1 MIWMKHIDNP
11 NAPTTGKT
19 NVAAGA
25 APAPTARTTQAHAR
39 RGIRRVLGSVGT
51 HARHNTSAHAAA
63 ARTSDLDPEIARI
76 GALDAAKVME
86 LLGTGPHGLTE
97 QQARRVRS
105 AHGAN
110 IIAPETH
117 DPLTAR
123 LSRAFLTPFT
133 LILLALAAISLY
145 TNVYLASP
153 GKADPST
160 AIIIGVMV
168 LISGGISFW
177 QDARGAAAA
186 DALKGLVTI
195 TCRCVRADTGAAEI
209 PLADVVPGDLIELAA
224 GDIIPADL
232 RIASAK
238 DLFLTQAALTGESD
252 PVEKTAAPVEPPR
265 DRTLAIDDCA
275 NFAFA
280 GTTVQSGSGTGVVVT
295 TGARTYLGGIASELD
310 ARPTATSF
318 DVGVASV
325 SRVLVGFMLV
335 MCPIVFVLC
344 GLTKGDWLDALLF
357 SISVAVGIT
366 PQMLPVIVTTCLA
379 RGAEAMRAHDVVV
392 KEISSIQN
400 LGAMDVL
407 CCDKTGTLTRDK
419 IVLERHLD
427 VLGAPSD
434 RVLRHAY
441 LNSLFQT
448 GLRNLMDEAIIERA
462 EALAAGGPS
471 MDARAGEVQERN
483 DSGAAPMRIAET
495 NACATVKN
503 LSPQAPES
511 VSAGNN
517 AAHNRSSLEASPIA
531 AGAGALGTRIS
542 PEAAAIAAARNQW
555 RLTDEIPFDF
565 DRRRMSVVVEDGSGK
580 RQLITKG
587 AVEEMLGVCS
597 EVEVGAEVLPLTPEL
612 ATQVLDRVRRLN
624 ERGMRVVGVAQKND
638 VPVRDLTA
646 DDERD
651 MTLIGYL
658 AFLDPPK
665 ASAKSG
671 VQERGGLGVSVKVLT
686 GDNAAVAATVCEQVG
701 IDARDMLT
709 GADIDAL
716 TDAELA
722 ERAERTGLFAKLS
735 PLQKA
740 RIVRVLRERG
750 GHTVGFMG
758 DGINDAAAMRASD
771 CGVSVDTAVDVAKE
785 SADIILLKK
794 DLTVLARGIVEGRRT
809 YGNTIK
815 YIKTTASS
823 NFGNVL
829 SVLAAAAFLPF
840 LPMSALQLLLLG
852 MAYTVSCVALP
863 WDRVDS
869 SFLARPRT
877 WDARGV
883 VSFMLGLGP
892 VSSVFDILTFA
903 TLFWIVCPLVAGAPW
918 EALATPDQR
927 ALFALVFQTGWFVES
942 MWTQTLVIHLLRT
955 ERLPFVQS
963 RPAASLTLLTALG
976 VGAVTLMPYVP
987 GVREALG
994 LVPLPAAF
1002 FGVLA
1007 AMMAGY
1013 LLFTSNAKAWYVRA
1027 HGELL

>member
-1 MIWMKHIDNP
+1 MTWMKHIDRIK
-11 NAPTTGKT
+11 TTGIGT
-19 NVAAGA
+19 GLHMAGS
-25 APAPTARTTQAHAR
+25 RV
-39 RGIRRVLGSVGT
+39 RGGIHRVIGSASSHV
-51 HARHNTSAHAAA
+51 RHNVSSAAA
-63 ARTSDLDPEIARI
+63 AKRTLGLDPEIAHI
-76 GALDAAKVME
+76 GCLDAAEVMD
-86 LLGTGPHGLTE
+86 LLSTGEHGLTE
-97 QQARRVRS
+97 QQAHRIRS
-105 AHGAN
+105 VHGAN
-110 IIAPETH
+110 IIAPEHH
-117 DPLTAR
+117 DPLSAR

-145 TNVYLASP
+145 TNVYLAAP
-153 GKADPST
+153 GEADPST

-177 QDARGAAAA
+177 QDTRGAAAA
-186 DALKGLVTI
+186 DALKGLVSI
-195 TCRCVRADTGAAEI
+195 TCRCVREDTGAAEI

-232 RIASAK
+232 RIVSAK
-238 DLFLTQAALTGESD
+238 NLFLTQAALTGESD
-252 PVEKTAAPVEPPR
+252 PVEKTPAAIEDPVGR
-265 DRTLAIDDCA
+265 ALLIDDCE

-295 TGARTYLGGIASELD
+295 TGARTYLGGIASALD
-310 ARPTATSF
+310 VRPTSTSF
-318 DVGVASV
+318 DAGVASV

-379 RGAEAMRAHDVVV
+379 RGAEAMRAKDVVV

-441 LNSLFQT
+441 LNSVFQT

-462 EALAAGGPS
+462 ERLAAGGRS
-471 MDARAGEVQERN
+471 MDARAGETGVR
-483 DSGAAPMRIAET
+483 T
-495 NACATVKN
+495 
-503 LSPQAPES
+503 
-511 VSAGNN
+511 
-517 AAHNRSSLEASPIA
+517 
-531 AGAGALGTRIS
+531 S
-542 PEAAAIAAARNQW
+542 PEAATIAGARNHW
-555 RLTDEIPFDF
+555 RLVDEIPFDF
-565 DRRRMSVVVEDGSGK
+565 DRRRMSVVVEDAAGK
-580 RQLITKG
+580 HQLITKG
-587 AVEEMLGVCS
+587 AVEEMIDVCS
-597 EVEVGAEVLPLTPEL
+597 TVEVGTEVLPLTDGQ
-612 ATQVLDRVRRLN
+612 ADQILDRVRGLN
-624 ERGMRVVGVAQKND
+624 ERGMRVVGVAQRND
-638 VPVRDLTA
+638 VPARDLTA
-646 DDERD
+646 DDEHD

-665 ASAKSG
+665 ASAKAAVKELG
-671 VQERGGLGVSVKVLT
+671 DLGVAVKVLT

-701 IDARDMLT
+701 IDARNMLT
-709 GADIDAL
+709 GADVDL
-716 TDAELA
+716 LSDDELA

-740 RIVRVLRERG
+740 RIVEVLRTHG
-750 GHTVGFMG
+750 KHTVGFMG

-771 CGVSVDTAVDVAKE
+771 CGISVDTAVDVAKE

-794 DLTVLARGIVEGRRT
+794 DLTVLAHGIVEGRRT

-829 SVLAAAAFLPF
+829 SVLVAAAFLPF

-852 MAYTVSCVALP
+852 MAYTVSCAALP
-863 WDRVDS
+863 WDRVDE

-877 WDARGV
+877 WDARGI
-883 VSFMLGLGP
+883 VSFMLKIGP
-892 VSSVFDILTFA
+892 VSSIFDILTFA
-903 TLFWIVCPLVAGAPW
+903 VMFWVVCPLVVGAPW
-918 EALATPDQR
+918 DALTDPTQR

-963 RPAASLTLLTALG
+963 KPAASLTALTVLG
-976 VGAVTLMPYVP
+976 VGLVTAMPYVP
-987 GVREALG
+987 GVNAALD
-994 LVPLPAAF
+994 LMPLPSAF

-1007 AMMAGY
+1007 VMMIGY
-1013 LLFTSNAKAWYVRA
+1013 LLLTSIAKALYVRV

>member
-1 MIWMKHIDNP
+1 MTWMKHIDRIK
-11 NAPTTGKT
+11 TTGIGT
-19 NVAAGA
+19 GLHMAGS
-25 APAPTARTTQAHAR
+25 RV
-39 RGIRRVLGSVGT
+39 RGGIHRVIGSASSHV
-51 HARHNTSAHAAA
+51 RHNVSSAAA
-63 ARTSDLDPEIARI
+63 AKRTLGLDPEIAHI
-76 GALDAAKVME
+76 GCLDAAEVMD
-86 LLGTGPHGLTE
+86 LLGTGEHGLTE
-97 QQARRVRS
+97 QQAHRIRLV
-105 AHGAN
+105 HGAN
-110 IIAPETH
+110 IIAPEHH
-117 DPLTAR
+117 DPLSAR

-145 TNVYLASP
+145 TNVYLAAP
-153 GKADPST
+153 GEADPST

-177 QDARGAAAA
+177 QDTRGAAAA
-186 DALKGLVTI
+186 DALKGLVSI
-195 TCRCVRADTGAAEI
+195 TCRCVREDTGAAEI

-232 RIASAK
+232 RIVSAK
-238 DLFLTQAALTGESD
+238 NLFLTQAALTGESD
-252 PVEKTAAPVEPPR
+252 PVEKTPAAIEDPVER
-265 DRTLAIDDCA
+265 ALLIDDCE

-295 TGARTYLGGIASELD
+295 TGARTYLGGIASALD
-310 ARPTATSF
+310 SLPTSTSF
-318 DVGVASV
+318 DAGVASI

-379 RGAEAMRAHDVVV
+379 RGAEAMRAKDVVV

-441 LNSLFQT
+441 LNSVFQT

-462 EALAAGGPS
+462 ETLAAGGRS
-471 MDARAGEVQERN
+471 MDARAGEGGER
-483 DSGAAPMRIAET
+483 T
-495 NACATVKN
+495 
-503 LSPQAPES
+503 
-511 VSAGNN
+511 
-517 AAHNRSSLEASPIA
+517 
-531 AGAGALGTRIS
+531 S
-542 PEAAAIAAARNQW
+542 PEAATIAGARDHW
-555 RLTDEIPFDF
+555 RLVDEIPFDF
-565 DRRRMSVVVEDGSGK
+565 DRRRMSVVVEDAAGK

-587 AVEEMLGVCS
+587 AVEEMIDVCS
-597 EVEVGAEVLPLTPEL
+597 TVEVGTEVLPLTDEQ
-612 ATQVLDRVRRLN
+612 ADQILDRIRGLN
-624 ERGMRVVGVAQKND
+624 ERGMRVVGVAQRND
-638 VPVRDLTA
+638 VPARDLTA
-646 DDERD
+646 DDEHD

-665 ASAKSG
+665 ASAKAAVKELG
-671 VQERGGLGVSVKVLT
+671 DLGVAVKVLT

-701 IDARDMLT
+701 IDARNMLT
-709 GADIDAL
+709 GADVDL
-716 TDAELA
+716 LSDDELA

-740 RIVRVLRERG
+740 RIVEVLRTHG
-750 GHTVGFMG
+750 KHTVGFMG

-771 CGVSVDTAVDVAKE
+771 CGISVDTAVDVAKE

-794 DLTVLARGIVEGRRT
+794 DLTVLAHGIVEGRRT

-829 SVLAAAAFLPF
+829 SVLVAAAFLPF

-852 MAYTVSCVALP
+852 MAYTVSCAALP
-863 WDRVDS
+863 WDRVDE

-877 WDARGV
+877 WDARGI
-883 VSFMLGLGP
+883 VSFMLKIGP
-892 VSSVFDILTFA
+892 VSSIFDILTFA
-903 TLFWIVCPLVAGAPW
+903 AMFWVVCPLVVGAPW
-918 EALATPDQR
+918 DALTDPAQR

-963 RPAASLTLLTALG
+963 KPAASLTALTVLG
-976 VGAVTLMPYVP
+976 VGLVTAMPYIPV
-987 GVREALG
+987 VNAALD
-994 LVPLPAAF
+994 LVPLPGAF

-1007 AMMAGY
+1007 VMMIGY
-1013 LLFTSNAKAWYVRA
+1013 LLLTSIAKALYVRA

>member
-1 MIWMKHIDNP
+1 MTWMKHIDRIK
-11 NAPTTGKT
+11 TTGIGT
-19 NVAAGA
+19 GLHMAGS
-25 APAPTARTTQAHAR
+25 RV
-39 RGIRRVLGSVGT
+39 RGGIHRVIGSVSS
-51 HARHNTSAHAAA
+51 HVRHNVSSAAA
-63 ARTSDLDPEIARI
+63 AKRTLGLDPEIAHI
-76 GALDAAKVME
+76 GCLDAAEVMD
-86 LLGTGPHGLTE
+86 LLGTGEHGLTE
-97 QQARRVRS
+97 QQAHRIRS
-105 AHGAN
+105 VHGAN
-110 IIAPETH
+110 IIAPEHH
-117 DPLTAR
+117 DPLSAR

-145 TNVYLASP
+145 TNVYLAAP
-153 GKADPST
+153 GEADPST

-168 LISGGISFW
+168 LISGGISLW
-177 QDARGAAAA
+177 QDTRGAAAA
-186 DALKGLVTI
+186 DALKGLVSI
-195 TCRCVRADTGAAEI
+195 TCRCVREDTGAAEI

-232 RIASAK
+232 RIVSAK
-238 DLFLTQAALTGESD
+238 NLFLTQAALTGESD
-252 PVEKTAAPVEPPR
+252 PVEKTPAAIEDPVGR
-265 DRTLAIDDCA
+265 VLLIDDCE

-295 TGARTYLGGIASELD
+295 TGARTYLGGIASALD
-310 ARPTATSF
+310 SRPTATSF
-318 DVGVASV
+318 DAGVASV

-379 RGAEAMRAHDVVV
+379 RGAEAMRAKDVVV

-441 LNSLFQT
+441 LNSVFQT

-462 EALAAGGPS
+462 ERLAAGGRS
-471 MDARAGEVQERN
+471 MDARAGE
-483 DSGAAPMRIAET
+483 
-495 NACATVKN
+495 
-503 LSPQAPES
+503 
-511 VSAGNN
+511 AGV
-517 AAHNRSSLEASPIA
+517 R
-531 AGAGALGTRIS
+531 TS
-542 PEAAAIAAARNQW
+542 PEAATIAGARNHW
-555 RLTDEIPFDF
+555 RLVDEIPFDF
-565 DRRRMSVVVEDGSGK
+565 DRRRMSVVVEDAAGK

-587 AVEEMLGVCS
+587 AVEEMIDVCS
-597 EVEVGAEVLPLTPEL
+597 TVEVGTEVLPLTDEQ
-612 ATQVLDRVRRLN
+612 ADQILDRVRGLN
-624 ERGMRVVGVAQKND
+624 ERGMRVVGVAQRND
-638 VPVRDLTA
+638 VPARDLTA
-646 DDERD
+646 DDEHD

-665 ASAKSG
+665 ASAKAAVKELG
-671 VQERGGLGVSVKVLT
+671 DLGVAVKVLT

-701 IDARDMLT
+701 IDARNMLT
-709 GADIDAL
+709 GADVDL
-716 TDAELA
+716 LSDDELA
-722 ERAERTGLFAKLS
+722 ERAERAGLFAKLS

-740 RIVRVLRERG
+740 RIVEVLRTHG
-750 GHTVGFMG
+750 KHTVGFMG

-771 CGVSVDTAVDVAKE
+771 CGISVDTAVDVAKE

-794 DLTVLARGIVEGRRT
+794 DLTVLAHGIVEGRRT

-829 SVLAAAAFLPF
+829 SVLVAAAFLPF

-852 MAYTVSCVALP
+852 MAYTVSCAALP
-863 WDRVDS
+863 WDRVDE

-877 WDARGV
+877 WDARGI
-883 VSFMLGLGP
+883 VSFMLKIGP
-892 VSSVFDILTFA
+892 VSSIFDILTFA
-903 TLFWIVCPLVAGAPW
+903 AMFWVVCPLVVGAPW
-918 EALATPDQR
+918 GALTDPAQR

-963 RPAASLTLLTALG
+963 KPAASLTALTVLG
-976 VGAVTLMPYVP
+976 VGLVTAMPYVP
-987 GVREALG
+987 GVNAALD
-994 LVPLPAAF
+994 LVPLPGAF

-1007 AMMAGY
+1007 VMMIGY
-1013 LLFTSNAKAWYVRA
+1013 LLLTSIAKALYVRA

>member
-1 MIWMKHIDNP
+1 MTWMKHIDRIK
-11 NAPTTGKT
+11 TTGIGT
-19 NVAAGA
+19 GLHMAGS
-25 APAPTARTTQAHAR
+25 RV
-39 RGIRRVLGSVGT
+39 RGGIHRVIGSVSS
-51 HARHNTSAHAAA
+51 HVRHNVSSAAA
-63 ARTSDLDPEIARI
+63 AKRTLGLDPEIAHI
-76 GALDAAKVME
+76 GCLDAAEVMD
-86 LLGTGPHGLTE
+86 LLGTGEHGLTE
-97 QQARRVRS
+97 QQAHRIRS
-105 AHGAN
+105 VHGAN
-110 IIAPETH
+110 IIAPEHH
-117 DPLTAR
+117 DPLSAR

-145 TNVYLASP
+145 TNVYLAAP
-153 GKADPST
+153 GEADPST

-177 QDARGAAAA
+177 QDTRGAAAA
-186 DALKGLVTI
+186 DALKGLVSI
-195 TCRCVRADTGAAEI
+195 TCRCVREDTGAAEI

-232 RIASAK
+232 RIVSAK
-238 DLFLTQAALTGESD
+238 NLFLTQAALTGESD
-252 PVEKTAAPVEPPR
+252 PVEKTPAAIEDPVGR
-265 DRTLAIDDCA
+265 ALLIDDCE

-295 TGARTYLGGIASELD
+295 TGARTYLGGIAGALD
-310 ARPTATSF
+310 SRPTSTSF
-318 DVGVASV
+318 DAGVASV

-379 RGAEAMRAHDVVV
+379 RGAEAMRAKDVVV

-441 LNSLFQT
+441 LNSVFQT

-462 EALAAGGPS
+462 EALAAGGRS
-471 MDARAGEVQERN
+471 MDARAGEGGER
-483 DSGAAPMRIAET
+483 T
-495 NACATVKN
+495 
-503 LSPQAPES
+503 
-511 VSAGNN
+511 
-517 AAHNRSSLEASPIA
+517 
-531 AGAGALGTRIS
+531 S
-542 PEAAAIAAARNQW
+542 PEAATIAGARDHW
-555 RLTDEIPFDF
+555 RLVDEIPFDF
-565 DRRRMSVVVEDGSGK
+565 DRRRMSVVVEDAAGK

-587 AVEEMLGVCS
+587 AVEEMIDVCS
-597 EVEVGAEVLPLTPEL
+597 TVEIGTEVLPLTDEQ
-612 ATQVLDRVRRLN
+612 TDQILDRIRGLS
-624 ERGMRVVGVAQKND
+624 ERGMRVVGVAQRND
-638 VPVRDLTA
+638 VPARDLTA
-646 DDERD
+646 DDEHD

-665 ASAKSG
+665 ASAKAAVKELG
-671 VQERGGLGVSVKVLT
+671 DLGVAVKVLT

-701 IDARDMLT
+701 IDARNMLT
-709 GADIDAL
+709 GADVDL
-716 TDAELA
+716 LSDDELA

-740 RIVRVLRERG
+740 RIVEVLRTHG
-750 GHTVGFMG
+750 KHTVGFMG

-771 CGVSVDTAVDVAKE
+771 CGISVDTAVDVAKE

-794 DLTVLARGIVEGRRT
+794 DLTVLAHGIVEGRRT

-829 SVLAAAAFLPF
+829 SVLVAAAFLPF

-852 MAYTVSCVALP
+852 MAYTVSCAALP
-863 WDRVDS
+863 WDRVDE

-877 WDARGV
+877 WDARGI
-883 VSFMLGLGP
+883 VSFMLKIGP
-892 VSSVFDILTFA
+892 VSSIFDILTFA
-903 TLFWIVCPLVAGAPW
+903 AMFWVVCPLVVGAPW
-918 EALATPDQR
+918 DALTDPAQR

-963 RPAASLTLLTALG
+963 KPAASLTALTVLG
-976 VGAVTLMPYVP
+976 VGLVTAMPYVP
-987 GVREALG
+987 GVNAALD
-994 LVPLPAAF
+994 LVPLPGAF

-1007 AMMAGY
+1007 AMMIGY
-1013 LLFTSNAKAWYVRA
+1013 LLLTSIAKALYVRA

>member
-1 MIWMKHIDNP
+1 MTWMKHIDRIK
-11 NAPTTGKT
+11 TTGIGT
-19 NVAAGA
+19 GLHMAGS
-25 APAPTARTTQAHAR
+25 RV
-39 RGIRRVLGSVGT
+39 RGGIHRVIGSVSS
-51 HARHNTSAHAAA
+51 HVRHNVSSAAA
-63 ARTSDLDPEIARI
+63 AKRTLGLDPEIAHI
-76 GALDAAKVME
+76 GCLDAAEVMD
-86 LLGTGPHGLTE
+86 LLGTGEHGLTE
-97 QQARRVRS
+97 QQAHRIRS
-105 AHGAN
+105 VHGAN
-110 IIAPETH
+110 IIAPEHH
-117 DPLTAR
+117 DPLSAR

-145 TNVYLASP
+145 TNVYLAAP
-153 GKADPST
+153 GEADPST

-177 QDARGAAAA
+177 QDTRGAAAA
-186 DALKGLVTI
+186 DALKGLVSI
-195 TCRCVRADTGAAEI
+195 TCRCVRKDTGAAEI

-232 RIASAK
+232 RIVSAK
-238 DLFLTQAALTGESD
+238 NLFLTQAALTGESD
-252 PVEKTAAPVEPPR
+252 PVEKTPAAIEDPVGR
-265 DRTLAIDDCA
+265 ALLIDDCE

-295 TGARTYLGGIASELD
+295 TGARTYLGGIASALD
-310 ARPTATSF
+310 ARPAVTSF
-318 DVGVASV
+318 DAGVASV

-379 RGAEAMRAHDVVV
+379 RGAEAMRAKDVVV

-441 LNSLFQT
+441 LNSVFQT

-462 EALAAGGPS
+462 EALAAGGRS
-471 MDARAGEVQERN
+471 MDARAGEGGVR
-483 DSGAAPMRIAET
+483 T
-495 NACATVKN
+495 
-503 LSPQAPES
+503 
-511 VSAGNN
+511 
-517 AAHNRSSLEASPIA
+517 
-531 AGAGALGTRIS
+531 S
-542 PEAAAIAAARNQW
+542 PEAATIAGARDHW
-555 RLTDEIPFDF
+555 RLVDEIPFDF
-565 DRRRMSVVVEDGSGK
+565 DRRRMSVVVEDAAGK

-587 AVEEMLGVCS
+587 AVEEMIDVCS
-597 EVEVGAEVLPLTPEL
+597 AVEVGAEVLPLTDEQ
-612 ATQVLDRVRRLN
+612 ADQILDRVRGLN
-624 ERGMRVVGVAQKND
+624 EHGMRVVGVAQRND
-638 VPVRDLTA
+638 VPARDLTA
-646 DDERD
+646 DDEHG

-665 ASAKSG
+665 ASAKAAVKELG
-671 VQERGGLGVSVKVLT
+671 DLGVAVKVLT

-701 IDARDMLT
+701 IDARNMLT
-709 GADIDAL
+709 GADVDL
-716 TDAELA
+716 LSDDELA

-740 RIVRVLRERG
+740 RIVEVLRTHG
-750 GHTVGFMG
+750 KHTVGFMG

-771 CGVSVDTAVDVAKE
+771 CGISVDTAVDVAKE

-794 DLTVLARGIVEGRRT
+794 DLTVLAHGIVEGRRT

-829 SVLAAAAFLPF
+829 SVLVAAAFLPF

-852 MAYTVSCVALP
+852 MAYTVSCAALP
-863 WDRVDS
+863 WDRVDE
-869 SFLARPRT
+869 SFLTRPRT
-877 WDARGV
+877 WDARGI
-883 VSFMLGLGP
+883 VSFMLKIGP
-892 VSSVFDILTFA
+892 VSSIFDILTFA
-903 TLFWIVCPLVAGAPW
+903 AMFWVVCPLVVGAPW
-918 EALATPDQR
+918 DALTDPAQR

-963 RPAASLTLLTALG
+963 KPAASLTALTVLG
-976 VGAVTLMPYVP
+976 VGLVTAMPYVP
-987 GVREALG
+987 GVNAALD
-994 LVPLPAAF
+994 LVPLPGAF

-1007 AMMAGY
+1007 VMMIGY
-1013 LLFTSNAKAWYVRA
+1013 LLLTSIAKALYVRA

>member
-1 MIWMKHIDNP
+1 MTWMKHIDRIK
-11 NAPTTGKT
+11 TTGIGT
-19 NVAAGA
+19 GLHMAGS
-25 APAPTARTTQAHAR
+25 RV
-39 RGIRRVLGSVGT
+39 RGGIHRVIGSVSS
-51 HARHNTSAHAAA
+51 HVRHNVSSAAA
-63 ARTSDLDPEIARI
+63 AKRTLGLDPEIAHI
-76 GALDAAKVME
+76 GCLDAAEVMD
-86 LLGTGPHGLTE
+86 LLGTGEHGLTE
-97 QQARRVRS
+97 QQAHRIRS
-105 AHGAN
+105 VHGAN
-110 IIAPETH
+110 IIAPEHH
-117 DPLTAR
+117 DPLSAR

-145 TNVYLASP
+145 TNVYLAAP
-153 GKADPST
+153 GEADPST

-177 QDARGAAAA
+177 QDTRGAAAA
-186 DALKGLVTI
+186 DALKGLVSI
-195 TCRCVRADTGAAEI
+195 TCRCVREDTGAAEI

-232 RIASAK
+232 RIVSAK
-238 DLFLTQAALTGESD
+238 NLFLTQAALTGESD
-252 PVEKTAAPVEPPR
+252 PVEKTPAAIEDPVGR
-265 DRTLAIDDCA
+265 VLLIDDCE

-295 TGARTYLGGIASELD
+295 TGARTYLGGIASALGS
-310 ARPTATSF
+310 RPTSTSF
-318 DVGVASV
+318 DAGVASV

-335 MCPIVFVLC
+335 MCPVVFVLC

-379 RGAEAMRAHDVVV
+379 RGAEAMRAKDVVV

-441 LNSLFQT
+441 LNSVFQT

-462 EALAAGGPS
+462 EALAAGGRS
-471 MDARAGEVQERN
+471 MDARAGEGGVR
-483 DSGAAPMRIAET
+483 T
-495 NACATVKN
+495 
-503 LSPQAPES
+503 
-511 VSAGNN
+511 
-517 AAHNRSSLEASPIA
+517 
-531 AGAGALGTRIS
+531 S
-542 PEAAAIAAARNQW
+542 PEAATIAGARDHW
-555 RLTDEIPFDF
+555 RLVDEIPFDF
-565 DRRRMSVVVEDGSGK
+565 DRRRMSVVVEDATGK

-587 AVEEMLGVCS
+587 AVEEMIDVCS
-597 EVEVGAEVLPLTPEL
+597 TVEVGTEVLPLTDEQ
-612 ATQVLDRVRRLN
+612 ADQILDRVRGLN
-624 ERGMRVVGVAQKND
+624 ERGMRVVGVAQRND
-638 VPVRDLTA
+638 VPARDLTA
-646 DDERD
+646 ADEHD

-665 ASAKSG
+665 ASAKAAVKELG
-671 VQERGGLGVSVKVLT
+671 DLGVAVKVLT

-701 IDARDMLT
+701 IDARNMLT
-709 GADIDAL
+709 GADVDL
-716 TDAELA
+716 LSDDELA
-722 ERAERTGLFAKLS
+722 ERAERAGLFAKLS

-740 RIVRVLRERG
+740 RIVEVLRTHG
-750 GHTVGFMG
+750 KHTVGFMG

-771 CGVSVDTAVDVAKE
+771 CGISVDTAVDVAKE

-794 DLTVLARGIVEGRRT
+794 DLTVLAHGIVEGRRT

-829 SVLAAAAFLPF
+829 SVLVAAAFLPF

-852 MAYTVSCVALP
+852 MAYTVSCAALP
-863 WDRVDS
+863 WDRVDE

-877 WDARGV
+877 WDARGI
-883 VSFMLGLGP
+883 VSFMLKIGP
-892 VSSVFDILTFA
+892 VSSIFDILTFA
-903 TLFWIVCPLVAGAPW
+903 AMFWVVCPLVVGAPW
-918 EALATPDQR
+918 DALTDPAQR

-963 RPAASLTLLTALG
+963 KPAASLTVLTVLG
-976 VGAVTLMPYVP
+976 VGLVTAMPYVP
-987 GVREALG
+987 GVNAALD
-994 LVPLPAAF
+994 LVPLPGAF

-1007 AMMAGY
+1007 VMMIGY
-1013 LLFTSNAKAWYVRA
+1013 LLLTSIAKALYVRA

>member
-1 MIWMKHIDNP
+1 MTWMKHIDRIE
-11 NAPTTGKT
+11 
-19 NVAAGA
+19 AAGIG
-25 APAPTARTTQAHAR
+25 TGSHMVGCRVR
-39 RGIRRVLGSVGT
+39 RGIHRAIGNANSHV
-51 HARHNTSAHAAA
+51 RHNATSAAA
-63 ARTSDLDPEIARI
+63 AKRTSGLDPEIAHI
-76 GALDAAKVME
+76 GCLDAAEVMD
-86 LLGTGPHGLTE
+86 LLGTGEHGLTE
-97 QQARRVRS
+97 QQAHRVRS
-105 AHGAN
+105 VHGAN
-110 IIAPETH
+110 IIAPEH
-117 DPLTAR
+117 HEPLAAR

-145 TNVYLASP
+145 TNVYLAAP
-153 GKADPST
+153 GEADPST
-160 AIIIGVMV
+160 AIIIGLMV

-177 QDARGAAAA
+177 QDTRGAAAA
-186 DALKGLVTI
+186 DALKGLVSI
-195 TCRCVRADTGAAEI
+195 TCRCVREDTGAAEI

-232 RIASAK
+232 RIVSAK

-252 PVEKTAAPVEPPR
+252 PAEKTPAAI
-265 DRTLAIDDCA
+265 DRPIGRALLIDDCT

-280 GTTVQSGSGTGVVVT
+280 GTTVQSGSGKGVVVT
-295 TGARTYLGGIASELD
+295 TGARTYLGGIASALD
-310 ARPTATSF
+310 SRPTATSF
-318 DVGVASV
+318 DTGVASV
-325 SRVLVGFMLV
+325 SRVLIGFMLI

-379 RGAEAMRAHDVVV
+379 RGAESMRAKDVVV

-441 LNSLFQT
+441 LNSVFQT

-462 EALAAGGPS
+462 EDLAAGGRS
-471 MDARAGEVQERN
+471 MDARAG
-483 DSGAAPMRIAET
+483 
-495 NACATVKN
+495 
-503 LSPQAPES
+503 
-511 VSAGNN
+511 
-517 AAHNRSSLEASPIA
+517 SSD
-531 AGAGALGTRIS
+531 TRTS
-542 PEAAAIAAARNQW
+542 PEAATIAAARDHW
-555 RLTDEIPFDF
+555 RLVDEIPFDF
-565 DRRRMSVVVEDGSGK
+565 DRRRMSVVVEDATGK
-580 RQLITKG
+580 RQPITKG
-587 AVEEMLGVCS
+587 AVEEMIDACDT
-597 EVEVGAEVLPLTPEL
+597 VEVGREVLPLTDEQ
-612 ATQVLDRVRRLN
+612 AEQILDRVRGLN
-624 ERGMRVVGVAQKND
+624 EHGMRVVGVAQRND
-638 VPVRDLTA
+638 VEARDLTA
-646 DDERD
+646 DDERG

-665 ASAKSG
+665 ASAKAAIRELG
-671 VQERGGLGVSVKVLT
+671 DLGVAVKVLT
-686 GDNAAVAATVCEQVG
+686 GDNAAVAATICEQVG
-701 IDARDMLT
+701 IDARNMLT
-709 GADIDAL
+709 GADIDL
-716 TDAELA
+716 LNDDELA

-740 RIVRVLRERG
+740 RIVEVLRTHG

-771 CGVSVDTAVDVAKE
+771 CGISVDTAVDVAKE

-794 DLTVLARGIVEGRRT
+794 ELTVLAHGIVEGRRT

-829 SVLAAAAFLPF
+829 SVLVAAAFLPF

-852 MAYTVSCVALP
+852 MAYTVSCAALP
-863 WDRVDS
+863 WDRVDE

-877 WDARGV
+877 WDARGI
-883 VSFMLGLGP
+883 VSFMLKIGP
-892 VSSVFDILTFA
+892 VSSIFDILTFA
-903 TLFWIVCPLVAGAPW
+903 VMFWVVCPLVMGAPW
-918 EALATPDQR
+918 DALADPSQR

-963 RPAASLTLLTALG
+963 KPAASLTALTVLG
-976 VGAVTLMPYVP
+976 VGLVTAMPYVP
-987 GVREALG
+987 GVNAALD
-994 LVPLPAAF
+994 LVPLPGAF

-1007 AMMAGY
+1007 AMMIGY
-1013 LLFTSNAKAWYVRA
+1013 LLLTSIVKTLYVRA

>member
-1 MIWMKHIDNP
+1 MTWMKHTVQNEQANLGRNP
-11 NAPTTGKT
+11 LAVSGIARPTKT
-19 NVAAGA
+19 
-25 APAPTARTTQAHAR
+25 HMR
-39 RGIRRVLGSVGT
+39 RGIHRIIGSV
-51 HARHNTSAHAAA
+51 SAHVRHSVSSAAA
-63 ARTSDLDPEIARI
+63 ARRTEGLDPEIARI
-76 GALDAAKVME
+76 GALEAAKVMD
-86 LLGTGPHGLTE
+86 LLGCGPRGLTE
-97 QQARRVRS
+97 QQAHRIRS
-105 AHGAN
+105 VHGAN
-110 IIAPETH
+110 IIAPEHH
-117 DPLTAR
+117 DPLAAR

-145 TNVYLASP
+145 TNVYLAAP
-153 GKADPST
+153 GDEDPST

-177 QDARGAAAA
+177 QDTRGAAAA
-186 DALKGLVTI
+186 DALKGLVSI
-195 TCRCVRADTGAAEI
+195 TCRCVREDTGAAEI

-232 RIASAK
+232 RIVTAK

-252 PVEKTAAPVEPPR
+252 PVEKTPAAIAEPAGR
-265 DRTLAIDDCA
+265 ALVIDDCT

-295 TGARTYLGGIASELD
+295 TGARTYLGGIASALD
-310 ARPTATSF
+310 ARPTTTSF
-318 DVGVASV
+318 DAGVASV

-379 RGAEAMRAHDVVV
+379 RGAEAMRAKDVVV

-462 EALAAGGPS
+462 EALAAGGRS
-471 MDARAGEVQERN
+471 MDARAGR
-483 DSGAAPMRIAET
+483 T
-495 NACATVKN
+495 
-503 LSPQAPES
+503 SPGTPGQ
-511 VSAGNN
+511 
-517 AAHNRSSLEASPIA
+517 
-531 AGAGALGTRIS
+531 AGAGASPAAPRRTS
-542 PEAAAIAAARNQW
+542 PEANAIAAAREQW
-555 RLTDEIPFDF
+555 RLVDEIPFDF
-565 DRRRMSVVVEDGSGK
+565 DRRRMSVVVADGTGK

-587 AVEEMLGVCS
+587 AVEEMIDVCS
-597 EVEVGAEVLPLTPEL
+597 EVEVGADVLPLTPEQ
-612 ATQVLDRVRRLN
+612 AERILDRVRGLN
-624 ERGMRVVGVAQKND
+624 ERGMRVVGVAQRND
-638 VPVRDLTA
+638 VPARDLTA

-665 ASAKSG
+665 ASAKAAVDELS
-671 VQERGGLGVSVKVLT
+671 GLGVTVKVLT

-701 IDARDMLT
+701 INARNMLT
-709 GADIDAL
+709 GADIDML
-716 TDAELA
+716 SDDELA

-740 RIVRVLRERG
+740 RIVNVLRERG
-750 GHTVGFMG
+750 GKTVGFMG

-771 CGVSVDTAVDVAKE
+771 CGISVDTAVDVAKE

-794 DLTVLARGIVEGRRT
+794 DLTVLAHGIVEGRRT

-852 MAYTVSCVALP
+852 MAYTVSCAALP
-863 WDRVDS
+863 WDHVDE
-869 SFLARPRT
+869 SFLSRPRT
-877 WDARGV
+877 WDARGI

-892 VSSVFDILTFA
+892 VSSIFDILTFA
-903 TLFWIVCPLVAGAPW
+903 AMFWVVCPLVVGAPW
-918 EALATPDQR
+918 AALTDPAQR

-963 RPAASLTLLTALG
+963 RPAASLTLLTMLG
-976 VGAVTLMPYVP
+976 VGLVTAMPYVP
-987 GVREALG
+987 GVNSALD
-994 LVPLPAAF
+994 LVPLPGVF

-1013 LLFTSNAKAWYVRA
+1013 LLLTSIAKVLYVRA

>member
-1 MIWMKHIDNP
+1 MTWMKHIDRIK
-11 NAPTTGKT
+11 TTGIGT
-19 NVAAGA
+19 GLHMAGS
-25 APAPTARTTQAHAR
+25 RV
-39 RGIRRVLGSVGT
+39 RGGIHRVIGSVSS
-51 HARHNTSAHAAA
+51 HVRHNVSSAAA
-63 ARTSDLDPEIARI
+63 AKRTLGLDPEIAHI
-76 GALDAAKVME
+76 GCLDAAEVMD
-86 LLGTGPHGLTE
+86 LLGTGEHGLTE
-97 QQARRVRS
+97 QQAHRIRS
-105 AHGAN
+105 VHGAN
-110 IIAPETH
+110 IIAPEHH
-117 DPLTAR
+117 DPLSAR

-145 TNVYLASP
+145 TNVYLAAP
-153 GKADPST
+153 GEADPST

-177 QDARGAAAA
+177 QDTRGAAAA
-186 DALKGLVTI
+186 DALKGLVSI
-195 TCRCVRADTGAAEI
+195 TCRCVREDTGAAEI

-232 RIASAK
+232 RIVSAK
-238 DLFLTQAALTGESD
+238 NLFLTQAALTGESD
-252 PVEKTAAPVEPPR
+252 PVEKTPAAIEDPVGR
-265 DRTLAIDDCA
+265 VLLIDDCE

-295 TGARTYLGGIASELD
+295 TGARTYLGGIASALD
-310 ARPTATSF
+310 SRPTATSF
-318 DVGVASV
+318 DAGVASV

-379 RGAEAMRAHDVVV
+379 RGAEAMRAKDVVV

-400 LGAMDVL
+400 LGATDVL

-441 LNSLFQT
+441 LNSVFQT

-462 EALAAGGPS
+462 ERLAAGGRS
-471 MDARAGEVQERN
+471 MDARAGE
-483 DSGAAPMRIAET
+483 
-495 NACATVKN
+495 
-503 LSPQAPES
+503 
-511 VSAGNN
+511 AGV
-517 AAHNRSSLEASPIA
+517 R
-531 AGAGALGTRIS
+531 TS
-542 PEAAAIAAARNQW
+542 PEAATIAGARNHW
-555 RLTDEIPFDF
+555 RLVDEIPFDF
-565 DRRRMSVVVEDGSGK
+565 DRRRMSVVVEDAAGK

-587 AVEEMLGVCS
+587 AVEEMIDVCS
-597 EVEVGAEVLPLTPEL
+597 TVEVGTEVLPLTDEQ
-612 ATQVLDRVRRLN
+612 ADQILDRVRGLN
-624 ERGMRVVGVAQKND
+624 ERGMRVVGVAQRND
-638 VPVRDLTA
+638 VPARDLTA
-646 DDERD
+646 DDEHD

-665 ASAKSG
+665 ASAKAAVKELG
-671 VQERGGLGVSVKVLT
+671 DLGVAVKVLT

-701 IDARDMLT
+701 IDARNMLT
-709 GADIDAL
+709 GADIDL
-716 TDAELA
+716 LSDDELA

-740 RIVRVLRERG
+740 RIVEVLRTHG
-750 GHTVGFMG
+750 KHTVGFMG

-771 CGVSVDTAVDVAKE
+771 CGISVDTAVDVAKE

-794 DLTVLARGIVEGRRT
+794 DLTVLAHGIVEGRRT

-829 SVLAAAAFLPF
+829 SVLVAAAFLPF

-852 MAYTVSCVALP
+852 MAYTVSCAALP
-863 WDRVDS
+863 WDRVDE

-877 WDARGV
+877 WDARGI
-883 VSFMLGLGP
+883 VSFMLKIGP

-903 TLFWIVCPLVAGAPW
+903 AMFWVVCPLVVGAPW
-918 EALATPDQR
+918 DALTDPAQR

-963 RPAASLTLLTALG
+963 KPAASLTVLTVLG
-976 VGAVTLMPYVP
+976 VGLVTAMPYVP
-987 GVREALG
+987 GVNAALD
-994 LVPLPAAF
+994 LVPLPGAF

-1007 AMMAGY
+1007 VMMIGY
-1013 LLFTSNAKAWYVRA
+1013 LLLTSIAKALYVRA
-1027 HGELL
+1027 QGELL

>member
-1 MIWMKHIDNP
+1 MTWMKHIDRIK
-11 NAPTTGKT
+11 TTGIGT
-19 NVAAGA
+19 GLHMAGS
-25 APAPTARTTQAHAR
+25 RV
-39 RGIRRVLGSVGT
+39 RGGIHRVIGSVSS
-51 HARHNTSAHAAA
+51 HVRHNVSSAAA
-63 ARTSDLDPEIARI
+63 AKRTLGLDPEIAHI
-76 GALDAAKVME
+76 GCLDAAEVMD
-86 LLGTGPHGLTE
+86 LLGTGEHGLTE
-97 QQARRVRS
+97 QQAHRIRS
-105 AHGAN
+105 VHGAN
-110 IIAPETH
+110 IIAPEHH
-117 DPLTAR
+117 DPLSAR

-145 TNVYLASP
+145 TNVYLAAP
-153 GKADPST
+153 GEADPST

-177 QDARGAAAA
+177 QDTRGAAAA
-186 DALKGLVTI
+186 DALKGLVSI
-195 TCRCVRADTGAAEI
+195 TCRCVREDTGAAEI

-232 RIASAK
+232 RIVSAK
-238 DLFLTQAALTGESD
+238 NLFLTQAALTGESD
-252 PVEKTAAPVEPPR
+252 PVEKTPAAIEDPVGR
-265 DRTLAIDDCA
+265 ALLIDDCE

-295 TGARTYLGGIASELD
+295 TGARTYLGGIAGALD
-310 ARPTATSF
+310 SRPTSTSF
-318 DVGVASV
+318 DAGVASV

-379 RGAEAMRAHDVVV
+379 RGAEAMRAKDVVV

-441 LNSLFQT
+441 LNSVFQT

-462 EALAAGGPS
+462 EALAAGGRS
-471 MDARAGEVQERN
+471 MDARAGEGGER
-483 DSGAAPMRIAET
+483 T
-495 NACATVKN
+495 
-503 LSPQAPES
+503 
-511 VSAGNN
+511 
-517 AAHNRSSLEASPIA
+517 
-531 AGAGALGTRIS
+531 S
-542 PEAAAIAAARNQW
+542 PEAATIAGARDHW
-555 RLTDEIPFDF
+555 RLVDEIPFDF
-565 DRRRMSVVVEDGSGK
+565 DRRRMSVVVEDAAGK

-587 AVEEMLGVCS
+587 AVEEMIDVCS
-597 EVEVGAEVLPLTPEL
+597 TVEIGTEVLPLTDEQ
-612 ATQVLDRVRRLN
+612 TDQILDRIRGLS
-624 ERGMRVVGVAQKND
+624 ERGMRVVGVAQRND
-638 VPVRDLTA
+638 VPARDLTA
-646 DDERD
+646 DDEHD

-665 ASAKSG
+665 ASAKAAVKELG
-671 VQERGGLGVSVKVLT
+671 DLGVAVKVLT

-701 IDARDMLT
+701 IDARNMLT
-709 GADIDAL
+709 GADVDL
-716 TDAELA
+716 LSDDELA

-740 RIVRVLRERG
+740 RIVEVLRTHG
-750 GHTVGFMG
+750 KHTVGFMG

-771 CGVSVDTAVDVAKE
+771 CGISVDTAVDVAKE

-794 DLTVLARGIVEGRRT
+794 DLTVLAHGIVEGRRT

-829 SVLAAAAFLPF
+829 SVLVAAAFLPF

-852 MAYTVSCVALP
+852 MAYTVSCAALP
-863 WDRVDS
+863 WDRVDE

-877 WDARGV
+877 WDARGI
-883 VSFMLGLGP
+883 VSFMLKIGP
-892 VSSVFDILTFA
+892 VSSIFDILTFA
-903 TLFWIVCPLVAGAPW
+903 AMFWVVCPLVVGAPW
-918 EALATPDQR
+918 DALTDPAQR

-963 RPAASLTLLTALG
+963 KPAASLTALTVLG
-976 VGAVTLMPYVP
+976 VGLVTAMPYIPV
-987 GVREALG
+987 VNAALD
-994 LVPLPAAF
+994 LVPLPGAF

-1007 AMMAGY
+1007 VMMIGY
-1013 LLFTSNAKAWYVRA
+1013 LLLTSIAKALYVRA

>member
-1 MIWMKHIDNP
+1 MTWMKHTVQNEQANLGRNP
-11 NAPTTGKT
+11 LAVSGIARPTKT
-19 NVAAGA
+19 
-25 APAPTARTTQAHAR
+25 HMR
-39 RGIRRVLGSVGT
+39 RGIHRIIGSV
-51 HARHNTSAHAAA
+51 SAHVRHSVSSAAA
-63 ARTSDLDPEIARI
+63 ARRTEGLDPEIAHI
-76 GALDAAKVME
+76 GMLDAAEVMD
-86 LLGTGPHGLTE
+86 LLGCGPRGLTE
-97 QQARRVRS
+97 QQAHRIRS
-105 AHGAN
+105 VHGAN
-110 IIAPETH
+110 IIAPEHH
-117 DPLTAR
+117 DPLAAR

-145 TNVYLASP
+145 TNVYLAAP
-153 GKADPST
+153 GDEDPST

-177 QDARGAAAA
+177 QDTRGAAAA
-186 DALKGLVTI
+186 DALKGLVSI
-195 TCRCVRADTGAAEI
+195 TCRCVREDTGAAEI

-232 RIASAK
+232 RIITAK

-252 PVEKTAAPVEPPR
+252 PVEKTPAAIAEPAGR
-265 DRTLAIDDCA
+265 ALVIDDCT

-295 TGARTYLGGIASELD
+295 TGARTYLGGIASALD
-310 ARPTATSF
+310 ARPTTTSF
-318 DVGVASV
+318 DAGVASV

-379 RGAEAMRAHDVVV
+379 RGAEAMRAKDVVV

-462 EALAAGGPS
+462 EALAAGGWS
-471 MDARAGEVQERN
+471 MDARAGR
-483 DSGAAPMRIAET
+483 T
-495 NACATVKN
+495 
-503 LSPQAPES
+503 SPGTPGQ
-511 VSAGNN
+511 
-517 AAHNRSSLEASPIA
+517 
-531 AGAGALGTRIS
+531 AGAGASPAAPRRTS
-542 PEAAAIAAARNQW
+542 PEANAIAAAREQW
-555 RLTDEIPFDF
+555 RLVDEIPFDF
-565 DRRRMSVVVEDGSGK
+565 DRRRMSVVVADGTGK

-587 AVEEMLGVCS
+587 AVEEMIDVCS
-597 EVEVGAEVLPLTPEL
+597 EVEVGADVLPLTPEQ
-612 ATQVLDRVRRLN
+612 AGRILDRVRGLN
-624 ERGMRVVGVAQKND
+624 ERGMRVVGVAQRND
-638 VPVRDLTA
+638 VPARDLTA

-665 ASAKSG
+665 ASAKAAVDELS
-671 VQERGGLGVSVKVLT
+671 GLGVTVKVLT

-701 IDARDMLT
+701 INARNMLT
-709 GADIDAL
+709 GADIDML
-716 TDAELA
+716 SDDELA

-740 RIVRVLRERG
+740 RIVNVLRERG
-750 GHTVGFMG
+750 GKTVGFMG

-771 CGVSVDTAVDVAKE
+771 CGISVDTAVDVAKE

-794 DLTVLARGIVEGRRT
+794 DLTVLAHGIVEGRRT

-852 MAYTVSCVALP
+852 MAYTVSCAALP
-863 WDRVDS
+863 WDNVDE
-869 SFLARPRT
+869 SFLACPRT
-877 WDARGV
+877 WDARGI

-892 VSSVFDILTFA
+892 VSSIFDILTFA
-903 TLFWIVCPLVAGAPW
+903 AMFWVVCPLVVGAPW
-918 EALATPDQR
+918 AALTDPAQR

-963 RPAASLTLLTALG
+963 RPAASLTLLTMLG
-976 VGAVTLMPYVP
+976 VGLVTAMPYVP
-987 GVREALG
+987 GVNSALD
-994 LVPLPAAF
+994 LVPLPGVF

-1013 LLFTSNAKAWYVRA
+1013 LLLTSIAKALYVRA

>member
-1 MIWMKHIDNP
+1 MTWMKHIDRIK
-11 NAPTTGKT
+11 TTGIGT
-19 NVAAGA
+19 GLHMAGS
-25 APAPTARTTQAHAR
+25 RV
-39 RGIRRVLGSVGT
+39 RGGIHRVIGSVSS
-51 HARHNTSAHAAA
+51 HVRHNVSSAAA
-63 ARTSDLDPEIARI
+63 AKRTLGLDPEIAHI
-76 GALDAAKVME
+76 GCLDAAEVMD
-86 LLGTGPHGLTE
+86 LLGTGEHGLTE
-97 QQARRVRS
+97 QQAHRIRS
-105 AHGAN
+105 VHGAN
-110 IIAPETH
+110 IIAPEHH
-117 DPLTAR
+117 DPLSAR

-145 TNVYLASP
+145 TNVYLAAP
-153 GKADPST
+153 GEADPST

-177 QDARGAAAA
+177 QDTRGAAAA
-186 DALKGLVTI
+186 DALKGLVSI
-195 TCRCVRADTGAAEI
+195 TCRCVREDTGAAEI

-224 GDIIPADL
+224 GDIVPADL
-232 RIASAK
+232 RIVSAK
-238 DLFLTQAALTGESD
+238 NLFLTQAALTGESD
-252 PVEKTAAPVEPPR
+252 PVEKTPAAIEDPVGR
-265 DRTLAIDDCA
+265 ALLIDDCE

-295 TGARTYLGGIASELD
+295 TGARTYLGGIASALD
-310 ARPTATSF
+310 SRPTATSF
-318 DVGVASV
+318 DAGVASV

-379 RGAEAMRAHDVVV
+379 RGAEAMRAKDVVV

-441 LNSLFQT
+441 LNSVFQT

-462 EALAAGGPS
+462 EALAAGGRS
-471 MDARAGEVQERN
+471 MDARAGEGGVR
-483 DSGAAPMRIAET
+483 T
-495 NACATVKN
+495 
-503 LSPQAPES
+503 
-511 VSAGNN
+511 
-517 AAHNRSSLEASPIA
+517 
-531 AGAGALGTRIS
+531 S
-542 PEAAAIAAARNQW
+542 PEAATIAGARDHW
-555 RLTDEIPFDF
+555 RLVDEIPFDF
-565 DRRRMSVVVEDGSGK
+565 DRRRMSVVVEDAAGK

-587 AVEEMLGVCS
+587 AVEEMIDVCS
-597 EVEVGAEVLPLTPEL
+597 TVEVGTEVLPLTDEQ
-612 ATQVLDRVRRLN
+612 ADQILDRIRGLN
-624 ERGMRVVGVAQKND
+624 ERGMRVVGVAQRND
-638 VPVRDLTA
+638 VPARDLTA
-646 DDERD
+646 DDEHD

-665 ASAKSG
+665 ASAKAAVKELG
-671 VQERGGLGVSVKVLT
+671 DLGVAVKVLT

-701 IDARDMLT
+701 IDARNMLT
-709 GADIDAL
+709 GADVDL
-716 TDAELA
+716 LSDDELA

-740 RIVRVLRERG
+740 RIVEVLRTHG
-750 GHTVGFMG
+750 KHTVGFMG

-771 CGVSVDTAVDVAKE
+771 CGISVDTAVDVAKE

-794 DLTVLARGIVEGRRT
+794 DLTVLAHGIVEGRRT

-829 SVLAAAAFLPF
+829 SVLVAAAFLPF

-852 MAYTVSCVALP
+852 MAYTVSCAALP
-863 WDRVDS
+863 WDRVDE

-877 WDARGV
+877 WDARGI
-883 VSFMLGLGP
+883 VSFMLKIGP
-892 VSSVFDILTFA
+892 VSSIFDILTFA
-903 TLFWIVCPLVAGAPW
+903 AMFWVVCPLVVGAPW
-918 EALATPDQR
+918 DALTDPAQR

-963 RPAASLTLLTALG
+963 KPAASLTALTVLG
-976 VGAVTLMPYVP
+976 VGLVTAMPYVP
-987 GVREALG
+987 DVNAALD
-994 LVPLPAAF
+994 LVPLPGAF

-1007 AMMAGY
+1007 AMMIGY
-1013 LLFTSNAKAWYVRA
+1013 LLLTSIAKALYVRA

>member
-1 MIWMKHIDNP
+1 MTWMKHIDRIK
-11 NAPTTGKT
+11 TTRIGT
-19 NVAAGA
+19 GLHMAGS
-25 APAPTARTTQAHAR
+25 RV
-39 RGIRRVLGSVGT
+39 RGGIHRVIGSVSS
-51 HARHNTSAHAAA
+51 HVRHNVSSAAVAK
-63 ARTSDLDPEIARI
+63 RTLGLDPEIERI
-76 GALDAAKVME
+76 GCLDAAEVMD
-86 LLGTGPHGLTE
+86 LLGTGEHGLTE
-97 QQARRVRS
+97 QQAHRIRS
-105 AHGAN
+105 VHGAN
-110 IIAPETH
+110 IIAPEHH
-117 DPLTAR
+117 DPLSAR
-123 LSRAFLTPFT
+123 LSRTFLTPFT

-145 TNVYLASP
+145 TNVYLAAP
-153 GKADPST
+153 GEADPST

-177 QDARGAAAA
+177 QDTRGAAAA
-186 DALKGLVTI
+186 DALKGLVSI
-195 TCRCVRADTGAAEI
+195 TCRCVREDTGAAEI

-232 RIASAK
+232 RIVSAK
-238 DLFLTQAALTGESD
+238 NLFLTQAALTGESD
-252 PVEKTAAPVEPPR
+252 PVEKTPAAIEDPVGR
-265 DRTLAIDDCA
+265 ALLIDDCE

-295 TGARTYLGGIASELD
+295 TGARTYLGGIASALD
-310 ARPTATSF
+310 SRPNSTSF
-318 DVGVASV
+318 DAGVASV

-379 RGAEAMRAHDVVV
+379 RGAEAMRAKDVVV

-441 LNSLFQT
+441 LNSVFQT

-462 EALAAGGPS
+462 ERLAAGGRS
-471 MDARAGEVQERN
+471 MDARAGE
-483 DSGAAPMRIAET
+483 
-495 NACATVKN
+495 
-503 LSPQAPES
+503 
-511 VSAGNN
+511 AGV
-517 AAHNRSSLEASPIA
+517 R
-531 AGAGALGTRIS
+531 TS
-542 PEAAAIAAARNQW
+542 PEAATIAGARNHW
-555 RLTDEIPFDF
+555 RLVDEIPFDF
-565 DRRRMSVVVEDGSGK
+565 DRRRMSVVVEDAAGK

-587 AVEEMLGVCS
+587 AVEEMIDVCS
-597 EVEVGAEVLPLTPEL
+597 TVEVGTRVLPLTDER
-612 ATQVLDRVRRLN
+612 ADQILDRVRGLN
-624 ERGMRVVGVAQKND
+624 ERGMRVVGVAQRND
-638 VPVRDLTA
+638 VPARDLTA
-646 DDERD
+646 ADEHD

-665 ASAKSG
+665 ASAKAAVKELG
-671 VQERGGLGVSVKVLT
+671 DLGVAVKVLT

-701 IDARDMLT
+701 IDARNMLT
-709 GADIDAL
+709 GADVDL
-716 TDAELA
+716 LSDDELA
-722 ERAERTGLFAKLS
+722 ERAERAGLFAKLS

-740 RIVRVLRERG
+740 RIVEVLRTHG
-750 GHTVGFMG
+750 KHTVGFMG

-771 CGVSVDTAVDVAKE
+771 CGISVDTAVDVAKE

-794 DLTVLARGIVEGRRT
+794 DLTVLAHGIVEGRRT

-829 SVLAAAAFLPF
+829 SVLVAAAFLPF

-852 MAYTVSCVALP
+852 MAYTVSCAALP
-863 WDRVDS
+863 WDRVDE

-877 WDARGV
+877 WNARGI
-883 VSFMLGLGP
+883 VSFMLKIGP
-892 VSSVFDILTFA
+892 VSSIFDILTFA
-903 TLFWIVCPLVAGAPW
+903 AMFWVVCPLVVGAPW
-918 EALATPDQR
+918 DALTDPAQR

-963 RPAASLTLLTALG
+963 KPAASLTALTVLG
-976 VGAVTLMPYVP
+976 VGLVTAMPYVP
-987 GVREALG
+987 GVNAALD
-994 LVPLPAAF
+994 LVPLPGAF

-1007 AMMAGY
+1007 AMMIGY
-1013 LLFTSNAKAWYVRA
+1013 LLLTSIAKALYVRA

>member
-1 MIWMKHIDNP
+1 MTWMKHIDRIK
-11 NAPTTGKT
+11 TTGIGT
-19 NVAAGA
+19 GLHMAGS
-25 APAPTARTTQAHAR
+25 RVH
-39 RGIRRVLGSVGT
+39 RGIHRVIGSVSS
-51 HARHNTSAHAAA
+51 HVRHNVSSAAVAK
-63 ARTSDLDPEIARI
+63 RTLGLDPEIVHI
-76 GALDAAKVME
+76 GCLDAAEVMD
-86 LLGTGPHGLTE
+86 LLGTGVHGLTE
-97 QQARRVRS
+97 QQAHRIRS
-105 AHGAN
+105 VHGAN
-110 IIAPETH
+110 IIAPEHH
-117 DPLTAR
+117 DPLSAR

-145 TNVYLASP
+145 TNVYLAAP
-153 GKADPST
+153 GEADPST

-177 QDARGAAAA
+177 QDTRGAAAA
-186 DALKGLVTI
+186 DALKGLVSI
-195 TCRCVRADTGAAEI
+195 TCRCVREDTGAAEI

-232 RIASAK
+232 RIVSAK
-238 DLFLTQAALTGESD
+238 NLFLTQAALTGESD
-252 PVEKTAAPVEPPR
+252 PVEKTPAAIEDPVGR
-265 DRTLAIDDCA
+265 VLLIDDCE

-295 TGARTYLGGIASELD
+295 TGARTYLGGIASAFD
-310 ARPTATSF
+310 SRPTATSF
-318 DVGVASV
+318 DTGVASV

-379 RGAEAMRAHDVVV
+379 RGAEAMRAKDVVV

-441 LNSLFQT
+441 LNSVFQT

-462 EALAAGGPS
+462 EALAAGGRS
-471 MDARAGEVQERN
+471 MDARAGEG
-483 DSGAAPMRIAET
+483 GART
-495 NACATVKN
+495 
-503 LSPQAPES
+503 
-511 VSAGNN
+511 
-517 AAHNRSSLEASPIA
+517 
-531 AGAGALGTRIS
+531 S
-542 PEAAAIAAARNQW
+542 PEAATIAGARDHW
-555 RLTDEIPFDF
+555 RLVDEIPFDF
-565 DRRRMSVVVEDGSGK
+565 DRRRMSVVVEDAAGK

-587 AVEEMLGVCS
+587 AVEEMIDVCS
-597 EVEVGAEVLPLTPEL
+597 TVEVGTAILPLTDEQ
-612 ATQVLDRVRRLN
+612 ADQILDRVRGLN
-624 ERGMRVVGVAQKND
+624 ERGMRVVGVAQRND
-638 VPVRDLTA
+638 VPARDLTA
-646 DDERD
+646 DDEHG

-665 ASAKSG
+665 ASAKAAVKELG
-671 VQERGGLGVSVKVLT
+671 DLGVAVKVLT

-701 IDARDMLT
+701 IDARNMLT
-709 GADIDAL
+709 GADVDL
-716 TDAELA
+716 LSDDELA

-740 RIVRVLRERG
+740 RIVEVLRTHG
-750 GHTVGFMG
+750 KHTVGFMG

-771 CGVSVDTAVDVAKE
+771 CGISVDTAVDVAKE

-794 DLTVLARGIVEGRRT
+794 DLTVLAHGIVEGRRT

-829 SVLAAAAFLPF
+829 SVLVAAAFLPF

-852 MAYTVSCVALP
+852 MAYTVSCAALP
-863 WDRVDS
+863 WDRVDE

-877 WDARGV
+877 WDARGI
-883 VSFMLGLGP
+883 VSFMLKIGP
-892 VSSVFDILTFA
+892 VSSIFDILTFA
-903 TLFWIVCPLVAGAPW
+903 AMFWVVCPLVVGAPW
-918 EALATPDQR
+918 DALTDPAQR

-963 RPAASLTLLTALG
+963 KPAASLTALTVLG
-976 VGAVTLMPYVP
+976 VGLVTAMPYVP
-987 GVREALG
+987 GVNAALD
-994 LVPLPAAF
+994 LVPLPGAF

-1007 AMMAGY
+1007 AMMIGY
-1013 LLFTSNAKAWYVRA
+1013 LLLTSIAKALYVRA

>member
-1 MIWMKHIDNP
+1 MTWMKHTVQNEQANLGRNP
-11 NAPTTGKT
+11 LAVFGIARPTKT
-19 NVAAGA
+19 
-25 APAPTARTTQAHAR
+25 HMH
-39 RGIRRVLGSVGT
+39 RGIHRIIGSV
-51 HARHNTSAHAAA
+51 SAHVRHSVSSAAA
-63 ARTSDLDPEIARI
+63 ARRTEGLDPEIARI
-76 GALDAAKVME
+76 GALEAAEVMD
-86 LLGTGPHGLTE
+86 LLGCGPRGLTE
-97 QQARRVRS
+97 QQAHRIRS
-105 AHGAN
+105 VHGAN
-110 IIAPETH
+110 IIAPEHH
-117 DPLTAR
+117 DPLAAR

-145 TNVYLASP
+145 TNVYLAAP
-153 GKADPST
+153 GDEDPST

-177 QDARGAAAA
+177 QDTRGAAAA
-186 DALKGLVTI
+186 DALKGLVSI
-195 TCRCVRADTGAAEI
+195 TCRCVREDTGAAEI

-232 RIASAK
+232 RIVTAK

-252 PVEKTAAPVEPPR
+252 PVEKTPAAIAEPAGR
-265 DRTLAIDDCA
+265 ALVIDDCT

-295 TGARTYLGGIASELD
+295 TGARTYLGGIASALD
-310 ARPTATSF
+310 SRPTTTSF
-318 DVGVASV
+318 DAGVASV

-379 RGAEAMRAHDVVV
+379 RGAEAMRAKDVVV

-462 EALAAGGPS
+462 EALAAGGRS
-471 MDARAGEVQERN
+471 MDARAGR
-483 DSGAAPMRIAET
+483 T
-495 NACATVKN
+495 
-503 LSPQAPES
+503 SPGTPGQ
-511 VSAGNN
+511 
-517 AAHNRSSLEASPIA
+517 
-531 AGAGALGTRIS
+531 AGAGASPAAPQRTS
-542 PEAAAIAAARNQW
+542 PEANAIAAAREQW
-555 RLTDEIPFDF
+555 RLVDEIPFDF
-565 DRRRMSVVVEDGSGK
+565 DRRRMSVVVADGTGK

-587 AVEEMLGVCS
+587 AVEEMIDVCS
-597 EVEVGAEVLPLTPEL
+597 EVEVGADVLPLTPEQ
-612 ATQVLDRVRRLN
+612 AGRILDRVRGLN
-624 ERGMRVVGVAQKND
+624 ERGMRVVGVAQRND
-638 VPVRDLTA
+638 VPARDLTA

-665 ASAKSG
+665 ASAKAAVDELS
-671 VQERGGLGVSVKVLT
+671 GLGVTVKVLT

-701 IDARDMLT
+701 INARNMLT
-709 GADIDAL
+709 GADIDML
-716 TDAELA
+716 SDDELA

-740 RIVRVLRERG
+740 RIVNVLRERG
-750 GHTVGFMG
+750 GKTVGFMG

-771 CGVSVDTAVDVAKE
+771 CGISVDTAVDVAKE

-794 DLTVLARGIVEGRRT
+794 DLTVLAHGIVEGRRT

-852 MAYTVSCVALP
+852 MAYTVSCAALP
-863 WDRVDS
+863 WDNVDE
-869 SFLARPRT
+869 SFLACPRT
-877 WDARGV
+877 WDARGI

-892 VSSVFDILTFA
+892 VSSIFDILTFA
-903 TLFWIVCPLVAGAPW
+903 AMFWVVCPLVVGAPW
-918 EALATPDQR
+918 AALTDPAQR

-963 RPAASLTLLTALG
+963 RPAASLTLLTMLG
-976 VGAVTLMPYVP
+976 VGLVTAMPYVP
-987 GVREALG
+987 GVNSALD
-994 LVPLPAAF
+994 LVPLPGVF

-1013 LLFTSNAKAWYVRA
+1013 LLLTSIAKALYVRA

>member
-1 MIWMKHIDNP
+1 MTWMKHTVQNEQANLGRNP
-11 NAPTTGKT
+11 LAVSGIARPTKT
-19 NVAAGA
+19 
-25 APAPTARTTQAHAR
+25 HMR
-39 RGIRRVLGSVGT
+39 RGIHRIIGSV
-51 HARHNTSAHAAA
+51 SAHVRHSVSSAAA
-63 ARTSDLDPEIARI
+63 ARRTEGLDPEIARI
-76 GALDAAKVME
+76 GALEAAEVMD
-86 LLGTGPHGLTE
+86 LLGCGPRGLTE
-97 QQARRVRS
+97 QQAHRIRS
-105 AHGAN
+105 VHGAN
-110 IIAPETH
+110 IIAPEHH
-117 DPLTAR
+117 DPLAAR

-145 TNVYLASP
+145 TNVYLAAP
-153 GKADPST
+153 GDEDPST

-177 QDARGAAAA
+177 QDTRGAAAA
-186 DALKGLVTI
+186 NALKGLVSI
-195 TCRCVRADTGAAEI
+195 TCRCVREDTGAAEI

-232 RIASAK
+232 RIVTAK
-238 DLFLTQAALTGESD
+238 DLFFTQAALTGESD
-252 PVEKTAAPVEPPR
+252 PVEKTPAAIAEPAGR
-265 DRTLAIDDCA
+265 ALVIDDCT

-295 TGARTYLGGIASELD
+295 TGARTYLGGIASALD
-310 ARPTATSF
+310 ARPTTTSF
-318 DVGVASV
+318 DAGVASV

-379 RGAEAMRAHDVVV
+379 RGAEAMRAKDVVV

-462 EALAAGGPS
+462 EALAAGGRS
-471 MDARAGEVQERN
+471 MDARAGR
-483 DSGAAPMRIAET
+483 T
-495 NACATVKN
+495 
-503 LSPQAPES
+503 SPGTPGQ
-511 VSAGNN
+511 
-517 AAHNRSSLEASPIA
+517 
-531 AGAGALGTRIS
+531 AGAGASPAAPQRTS
-542 PEAAAIAAARNQW
+542 PEADAIAAAREQW
-555 RLTDEIPFDF
+555 RLVDEIPFDF
-565 DRRRMSVVVEDGSGK
+565 DRRRMSVVVADEAGK

-587 AVEEMLGVCS
+587 AVEEMLDVCS
-597 EVEVGAEVLPLTPEL
+597 EVEVGADVLPLTPEQ
-612 ATQVLDRVRRLN
+612 AGRILDRVRSLN
-624 ERGMRVVGVAQKND
+624 ERGMRVVGVAQRND
-638 VPVRDLTA
+638 VPARDLTA

-665 ASAKSG
+665 ASAKAAVDELS
-671 VQERGGLGVSVKVLT
+671 GLGVTVKVLT

-701 IDARDMLT
+701 INARNMLT
-709 GADIDAL
+709 GAEIDML
-716 TDAELA
+716 SDEELA

-740 RIVRVLRERG
+740 RIVNVLRERG
-750 GHTVGFMG
+750 GKTVGFMG

-771 CGVSVDTAVDVAKE
+771 CGISVDTAVDVAKE

-794 DLTVLARGIVEGRRT
+794 DLTVLAHGIVEGRRT

-852 MAYTVSCVALP
+852 MAYTVSCAALP
-863 WDRVDS
+863 WDHVDE

-877 WDARGV
+877 WDARGI

-892 VSSVFDILTFA
+892 VSSIFDILTFA
-903 TLFWIVCPLVAGAPW
+903 AMFWVVCPLVVGAPW
-918 EALATPDQR
+918 AALTDPAQR

-963 RPAASLTLLTALG
+963 RPAASLTLLTMLG
-976 VGAVTLMPYVP
+976 VGLVTAMPYVP
-987 GVREALG
+987 GVNSALD
-994 LVPLPAAF
+994 LVPLPGVF

-1007 AMMAGY
+1007 TMMAGY
-1013 LLFTSNAKAWYVRA
+1013 LLLTSIAKVLYVRA

>member
-1 MIWMKHIDNP
+1 MTWMKHIDRIK
-11 NAPTTGKT
+11 TTGIGT
-19 NVAAGA
+19 GLHMAGS
-25 APAPTARTTQAHAR
+25 RV
-39 RGIRRVLGSVGT
+39 RGGIHRVIGSVSS
-51 HARHNTSAHAAA
+51 HVRHNVSSAAA
-63 ARTSDLDPEIARI
+63 AKRTLGLDPEIAHI
-76 GALDAAKVME
+76 GCLDAAEVMD
-86 LLGTGPHGLTE
+86 LLGTGEHGLTE
-97 QQARRVRS
+97 QQAHRIRS
-105 AHGAN
+105 VHGAN
-110 IIAPETH
+110 IIAPEHH
-117 DPLTAR
+117 DPLSAR

-145 TNVYLASP
+145 TNVYLAAP
-153 GKADPST
+153 GEADPST

-177 QDARGAAAA
+177 QDTRGAAAA
-186 DALKGLVTI
+186 DALKGLVSI
-195 TCRCVRADTGAAEI
+195 TCRCVREDTGAAEI

-232 RIASAK
+232 RIVSAK
-238 DLFLTQAALTGESD
+238 NLFLTQAALTGESD
-252 PVEKTAAPVEPPR
+252 PVEKTPAAIEDPVGR
-265 DRTLAIDDCA
+265 ALLIDDCE

-295 TGARTYLGGIASELD
+295 TGARTYLGGIASALGS
-310 ARPTATSF
+310 RPTSTSF
-318 DVGVASV
+318 DAGVASV

-335 MCPIVFVLC
+335 MCPVVFVLC

-379 RGAEAMRAHDVVV
+379 RGAEAMRAKDVVV

-441 LNSLFQT
+441 LNSVFQT

-462 EALAAGGPS
+462 EALAAGGRS
-471 MDARAGEVQERN
+471 MDARAGEGGVR
-483 DSGAAPMRIAET
+483 T
-495 NACATVKN
+495 
-503 LSPQAPES
+503 
-511 VSAGNN
+511 
-517 AAHNRSSLEASPIA
+517 
-531 AGAGALGTRIS
+531 S
-542 PEAAAIAAARNQW
+542 PEAATIAGARDHW
-555 RLTDEIPFDF
+555 RLVDEIPFDF
-565 DRRRMSVVVEDGSGK
+565 DRRRMSVVVEDATGK

-587 AVEEMLGVCS
+587 AVEEMIDVCS
-597 EVEVGAEVLPLTPEL
+597 TVEVGTEVLPLTDEQ
-612 ATQVLDRVRRLN
+612 ADQILDRVRGLN
-624 ERGMRVVGVAQKND
+624 ERGMRVVGVAQRND
-638 VPVRDLTA
+638 VPARDLTA
-646 DDERD
+646 ADEHD

-665 ASAKSG
+665 ASAKAAVKELG
-671 VQERGGLGVSVKVLT
+671 DLGVAVKVLT

-701 IDARDMLT
+701 IDARNMLT
-709 GADIDAL
+709 GADVDL
-716 TDAELA
+716 LSDDELA
-722 ERAERTGLFAKLS
+722 ERAERAGLFAKLS

-740 RIVRVLRERG
+740 RIVEVLRTHG
-750 GHTVGFMG
+750 KHTVGFMG

-771 CGVSVDTAVDVAKE
+771 CGISVDTAVDVAKE

-794 DLTVLARGIVEGRRT
+794 DLTVLAHGIVEGRRT

-829 SVLAAAAFLPF
+829 SVLVAAAFLPF

-852 MAYTVSCVALP
+852 MAYTVSCAALP
-863 WDRVDS
+863 WDRVDE

-877 WDARGV
+877 WDARGI
-883 VSFMLGLGP
+883 VSFMLKIGP
-892 VSSVFDILTFA
+892 VSSIFDILTFA
-903 TLFWIVCPLVAGAPW
+903 AMFWVVCPLVVGAPW
-918 EALATPDQR
+918 DALTDPAQR

-963 RPAASLTLLTALG
+963 KPAASLTVLTVLG
-976 VGAVTLMPYVP
+976 VGLVTAMPYVP
-987 GVREALG
+987 GVNAALD
-994 LVPLPAAF
+994 LVPLPGAF

-1007 AMMAGY
+1007 VMMIGY
-1013 LLFTSNAKAWYVRA
+1013 LLLTSIAKALYVRA

>member
-11 NAPTTGKT
+11 NAPTTGRAS
-19 NVAAGA
+19 AAIGTSP
-25 APAPTARTTQAHAR
+25 APAARTTQARAR
-39 RGIRRVLGSVGT
+39 RGIRRVLGSVGA

-76 GALDAAKVME
+76 GALSAAKVME

-105 AHGAN
+105 VHGAN

-177 QDARGAAAA
+177 QDTRGAAAA

-209 PLADVVPGDLIELAA
+209 PLSDVVPGDLIELAA

-232 RIASAK
+232 RVVSAR

-265 DRTLAIDDCA
+265 DRTLTIDDCA

-280 GTTVQSGSGTGVVVT
+280 DTTVQSGSGTGVVVT

-379 RGAEAMRAHDVVV
+379 RGAEA
-392 KEISSIQN
+392 
-400 LGAMDVL
+400 
-407 CCDKTGTLTRDK
+407 
-419 IVLERHLD
+419 
-427 VLGAPSD
+427 
-434 RVLRHAY
+434 
-441 LNSLFQT
+441 
-448 GLRNLMDEAIIERA
+448 
-462 EALAAGGPS
+462 LAAGGPS
-471 MDARAGEVQERN
+471 MDARAGEAQERN
-483 DSGAAPMRIAET
+483 DSGVAPTHAAET
-495 NACATVKN
+495 NAGATVKSS
-503 LSPQAPES
+503 SPQAPETT
-511 VSAGNN
+511 SAGDD
-517 AAHNRSSLEASPIA
+517 ATRNRSSLEASPIA
-531 AGAGALGTRIS
+531 TGAGALGTRIS
-542 PEAAAIAAARNQW
+542 PEAAAIAAARSQW
-555 RLTDEIPFDF
+555 HLADEIPFDF
-565 DRRRMSVVVEDGSGK
+565 DRRRMSVVVEDGTGK

-646 DDERD
+646 DDEHD

-665 ASAKSG
+665 ASAKAA
-671 VQERGGLGVSVKVLT
+671 VQELGGLGVSVKVLT

-709 GADIDAL
+709 GTDIDAL

-758 DGINDAAAMRASD
+758 DGINDAAAMLASD
-771 CGVSVDTAVDVAKE
+771 CGISVDTAVDVAKE

-829 SVLAAAAFLPF
+829 SVLVAAAFLPF

-877 WDARGV
+877 WDARGI

-903 TLFWIVCPLVAGAPW
+903 ALFWIVCPLVAGAPW

-976 VGAVTLMPYVP
+976 VGAVTLMPYAP

-1013 LLFTSNAKAWYVRA
+1013 LLFTSIAKAWYVRA

>member
-1 MIWMKHIDNP
+1 MTWMKHIDRIK
-11 NAPTTGKT
+11 TTGIGT
-19 NVAAGA
+19 GLHMAGS
-25 APAPTARTTQAHAR
+25 RV
-39 RGIRRVLGSVGT
+39 RGGIHRVIGSVNS
-51 HARHNTSAHAAA
+51 HVRHNVSSAAVAK
-63 ARTSDLDPEIARI
+63 RTLGLDPEIAHI
-76 GALDAAKVME
+76 GCLDAAEVMD
-86 LLGTGPHGLTE
+86 LLGTGERGLTE
-97 QQARRVRS
+97 QQAHRIRS
-105 AHGAN
+105 VHGAN
-110 IIAPETH
+110 IIAPEHH
-117 DPLTAR
+117 DPLSAR

-145 TNVYLASP
+145 TNVYLAAP
-153 GKADPST
+153 GEADPST
-160 AIIIGVMV
+160 AIIIGIMV

-177 QDARGAAAA
+177 QDTRGAAAA
-186 DALKGLVTI
+186 DALKGLVSI
-195 TCRCVRADTGAAEI
+195 TCRCVREDTGAAEI

-232 RIASAK
+232 RIVSAK
-238 DLFLTQAALTGESD
+238 NLFLTQAALTGESD
-252 PVEKTAAPVEPPR
+252 PVEKTPAAIEDPVGR
-265 DRTLAIDDCA
+265 ALVIDDCA

-295 TGARTYLGGIASELD
+295 TGARTYLGGIASALD
-310 ARPTATSF
+310 ARPAVTSF
-318 DVGVASV
+318 DAGVASV

-379 RGAEAMRAHDVVV
+379 RGAEAMRAKDVVV

-441 LNSLFQT
+441 LNSVFQT

-462 EALAAGGPS
+462 EALAAGGRS
-471 MDARAGEVQERN
+471 MDARAGEGGVR
-483 DSGAAPMRIAET
+483 T
-495 NACATVKN
+495 
-503 LSPQAPES
+503 
-511 VSAGNN
+511 
-517 AAHNRSSLEASPIA
+517 
-531 AGAGALGTRIS
+531 S
-542 PEAAAIAAARNQW
+542 PEAATIAGARDHW
-555 RLTDEIPFDF
+555 RLVDEIPFDF
-565 DRRRMSVVVEDGSGK
+565 DRRRMSVVVEDAAGK

-587 AVEEMLGVCS
+587 AVEEMIDVCS
-597 EVEVGAEVLPLTPEL
+597 AVEVGTEVLPLTDGQ
-612 ATQVLDRVRRLN
+612 ADQILDRVRGLN
-624 ERGMRVVGVAQKND
+624 ERGMRVVGVAQRND
-638 VPVRDLTA
+638 VPARDLTA
-646 DDERD
+646 DDEHD

-665 ASAKSG
+665 ASAKAAVKELG
-671 VQERGGLGVSVKVLT
+671 DLGVAVKVLT

-701 IDARDMLT
+701 IDARNMLT
-709 GADIDAL
+709 GADVDL
-716 TDAELA
+716 LSDDELA
-722 ERAERTGLFAKLS
+722 EQVERTGLFAKLS

-740 RIVRVLRERG
+740 RIVEVLRTHG
-750 GHTVGFMG
+750 KHTVGFMG

-771 CGVSVDTAVDVAKE
+771 CGISVDTAVDVAKE

-794 DLTVLARGIVEGRRT
+794 DLTVLAHGIVEGRRT

-829 SVLAAAAFLPF
+829 SVLVAAAFLPF

-852 MAYTVSCVALP
+852 MAYTVSCAALP
-863 WDRVDS
+863 WDRVDET
-869 SFLARPRT
+869 FLARPRT
-877 WDARGV
+877 WDARGI
-883 VSFMLGLGP
+883 VSFMLKIGP
-892 VSSVFDILTFA
+892 VSSIFDILTFA
-903 TLFWIVCPLVAGAPW
+903 AMFWVVCPLVVGAPW
-918 EALATPDQR
+918 DALADPAQR

-963 RPAASLTLLTALG
+963 KPAASLTALTVLG
-976 VGAVTLMPYVP
+976 VGLVTAMPYVP
-987 GVREALG
+987 DVNAALD
-994 LVPLPAAF
+994 LVPLPGAF

-1007 AMMAGY
+1007 AMMIGY
-1013 LLFTSNAKAWYVRA
+1013 LLLTSIAKALYVRA

>member
-1 MIWMKHIDNP
+1 MTWMKHIDRIK
-11 NAPTTGKT
+11 TTGIGT
-19 NVAAGA
+19 GLHMAGS
-25 APAPTARTTQAHAR
+25 RV
-39 RGIRRVLGSVGT
+39 RGGIHRVIGSVSS
-51 HARHNTSAHAAA
+51 HVRHNVSSAAA
-63 ARTSDLDPEIARI
+63 AKRTLGLDPEIAHI
-76 GALDAAKVME
+76 GCLDAAEVMD
-86 LLGTGPHGLTE
+86 LLGTGEHGLTE
-97 QQARRVRS
+97 QQAHRIRS
-105 AHGAN
+105 VHGAN
-110 IIAPETH
+110 IIAPEHH
-117 DPLTAR
+117 DPLSAR

-145 TNVYLASP
+145 TNVYLAAP
-153 GKADPST
+153 GEADPST

-177 QDARGAAAA
+177 QDTRGAAAA
-186 DALKGLVTI
+186 DALKGLVSI
-195 TCRCVRADTGAAEI
+195 TCRCVREDTGAAEI

-232 RIASAK
+232 RIVSAK
-238 DLFLTQAALTGESD
+238 NLFLTQAALTGESD
-252 PVEKTAAPVEPPR
+252 PVEKTPAAIEDPVGR
-265 DRTLAIDDCA
+265 ALLIDDCE

-295 TGARTYLGGIASELD
+295 TGARTYLGGIASALD
-310 ARPTATSF
+310 SRPAATSF
-318 DVGVASV
+318 DAGVASV

-379 RGAEAMRAHDVVV
+379 RGAEAMRAKDVVV

-441 LNSLFQT
+441 LNSVFQT

-462 EALAAGGPS
+462 ERLAAGGRS
-471 MDARAGEVQERN
+471 MDARAGE
-483 DSGAAPMRIAET
+483 
-495 NACATVKN
+495 
-503 LSPQAPES
+503 
-511 VSAGNN
+511 AGV
-517 AAHNRSSLEASPIA
+517 R
-531 AGAGALGTRIS
+531 TS
-542 PEAAAIAAARNQW
+542 PEAATIAGARNHW
-555 RLTDEIPFDF
+555 RLVDEIPFDF
-565 DRRRMSVVVEDGSGK
+565 DRRRMSVVVEDAAGK

-587 AVEEMLGVCS
+587 AVEEMIDACS
-597 EVEVGAEVLPLTPEL
+597 AVEVGTEVLPLTDEQ
-612 ATQVLDRVRRLN
+612 AKQILDRVRGLN
-624 ERGMRVVGVAQKND
+624 ERGMRVVGVAQRND
-638 VPVRDLTA
+638 VPARDLTA
-646 DDERD
+646 DDEHG

-665 ASAKSG
+665 ASAKAAVKELG
-671 VQERGGLGVSVKVLT
+671 DLGVAVKVLT

-701 IDARDMLT
+701 IDARNMLT
-709 GADIDAL
+709 GADIDL
-716 TDAELA
+716 LSDDELA

-740 RIVRVLRERG
+740 RIVEVLRTHG
-750 GHTVGFMG
+750 KHTVGFMG

-771 CGVSVDTAVDVAKE
+771 CGISVDTAVDVAKE

-794 DLTVLARGIVEGRRT
+794 DLTVLAHGIVEGRRT

-829 SVLAAAAFLPF
+829 SVLVAAAFLPF

-852 MAYTVSCVALP
+852 MAYTVSCAALP
-863 WDRVDS
+863 WDRVDE

-877 WDARGV
+877 WDARGI
-883 VSFMLGLGP
+883 VSFMLKIGP
-892 VSSVFDILTFA
+892 VSSIFDILTFA
-903 TLFWIVCPLVAGAPW
+903 AMFWVVCPLVVGAPW
-918 EALATPDQR
+918 DALTGPAQR

-963 RPAASLTLLTALG
+963 KPAASLTALTVLG
-976 VGAVTLMPYVP
+976 VGLVTAMPYVP
-987 GVREALG
+987 GVNAALD
-994 LVPLPAAF
+994 LVPLPGAF

-1007 AMMAGY
+1007 VMMIGY
-1013 LLFTSNAKAWYVRA
+1013 LLLTSIAKALYVRA

>member
-1 MIWMKHIDNP
+1 MTWMKHIDRIK
-11 NAPTTGKT
+11 TTGIGT
-19 NVAAGA
+19 GLHMAGS
-25 APAPTARTTQAHAR
+25 RV
-39 RGIRRVLGSVGT
+39 RGGIHRVIGSVSS
-51 HARHNTSAHAAA
+51 HVRHNVSSAAA
-63 ARTSDLDPEIARI
+63 AKRTLGLDPEIAHI
-76 GALDAAKVME
+76 GCLDAAEVMD
-86 LLGTGPHGLTE
+86 LLGTGEHGLTE
-97 QQARRVRS
+97 QQAHRIRS
-105 AHGAN
+105 VHGAN
-110 IIAPETH
+110 IIAPEHH
-117 DPLTAR
+117 DPLSAR

-145 TNVYLASP
+145 TNVYLAAP
-153 GKADPST
+153 GEADPST

-177 QDARGAAAA
+177 QDTRGAAAA
-186 DALKGLVTI
+186 DALKGLVSI
-195 TCRCVRADTGAAEI
+195 TCRCVREDTGAAEI

-232 RIASAK
+232 RIVSAK
-238 DLFLTQAALTGESD
+238 NLFLTQAALTGESD
-252 PVEKTAAPVEPPR
+252 PVEKTPAAIEDPVGR
-265 DRTLAIDDCA
+265 ALLIDDCE

-295 TGARTYLGGIASELD
+295 TGARTYLGGIASALD
-310 ARPTATSF
+310 SRPAATSF
-318 DVGVASV
+318 DAGVASV

-379 RGAEAMRAHDVVV
+379 RGAEAMRAKDVVV

-441 LNSLFQT
+441 LNSVFQT

-462 EALAAGGPS
+462 EALAAGGRS
-471 MDARAGEVQERN
+471 MDARAGEGGVR
-483 DSGAAPMRIAET
+483 T
-495 NACATVKN
+495 
-503 LSPQAPES
+503 
-511 VSAGNN
+511 
-517 AAHNRSSLEASPIA
+517 
-531 AGAGALGTRIS
+531 S
-542 PEAAAIAAARNQW
+542 PEAATIAGARNHW
-555 RLTDEIPFDF
+555 RLVDEIPFDF
-565 DRRRMSVVVEDGSGK
+565 DRRRMSVVVEDAAGK
-580 RQLITKG
+580 HQLITKG
-587 AVEEMLGVCS
+587 AVEEMIDVCS
-597 EVEVGAEVLPLTPEL
+597 TVEVGTEVLPLTDGQ
-612 ATQVLDRVRRLN
+612 ADQILDRVRGLN
-624 ERGMRVVGVAQKND
+624 ERGMRVVGVAQRND
-638 VPVRDLTA
+638 VPARDLTA
-646 DDERD
+646 DDEHD

-665 ASAKSG
+665 ASAKAAVKELG
-671 VQERGGLGVSVKVLT
+671 DLGVAVKVLT

-701 IDARDMLT
+701 IDARNMLT
-709 GADIDAL
+709 GADVDL
-716 TDAELA
+716 LSDDELA
-722 ERAERTGLFAKLS
+722 ERAERAGLFAKLS

-740 RIVRVLRERG
+740 RIVEVLRTHG
-750 GHTVGFMG
+750 KHTVGFMG

-771 CGVSVDTAVDVAKE
+771 CGISVDTAVDVAKE

-794 DLTVLARGIVEGRRT
+794 DLTVLAHGIVEGRRT

-829 SVLAAAAFLPF
+829 SVLVAAAFLPF

-852 MAYTVSCVALP
+852 MAYTVSCAALP
-863 WDRVDS
+863 WDRVDE

-877 WDARGV
+877 WNARGI
-883 VSFMLGLGP
+883 VSFMLKIGP
-892 VSSVFDILTFA
+892 VSSIFDILTFA
-903 TLFWIVCPLVAGAPW
+903 AMFWVVCPLVVGAPW
-918 EALATPDQR
+918 DALTDPAQR

-963 RPAASLTLLTALG
+963 KPAASLTALTVLG
-976 VGAVTLMPYVP
+976 VGLVTAMPYVP
-987 GVREALG
+987 GVNAALD
-994 LVPLPAAF
+994 LVPLPGAF

-1007 AMMAGY
+1007 AMMIGY
-1013 LLFTSNAKAWYVRA
+1013 LLLTSIAKALYVRA